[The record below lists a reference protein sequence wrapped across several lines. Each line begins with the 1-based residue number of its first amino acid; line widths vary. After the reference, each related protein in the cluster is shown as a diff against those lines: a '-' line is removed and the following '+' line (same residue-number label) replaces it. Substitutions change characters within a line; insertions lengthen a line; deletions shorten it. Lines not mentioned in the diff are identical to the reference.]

1 MGNGSLRSDDS
12 TDQVR
17 FDVLN
22 YSFYWEILHPQAPVG
37 KKHPGGP
44 GFGQPGVTEIALG

>member
-22 YSFYWEILHPQAPVG
+22 YSFYWEILHPQAPGG